1 MLSARA
7 LYVRGGLALAEGG
20 NHAQNFGFACRSDRR
35 ASYGCLGHGYAAQ
48 GTRGSLCGLQLDR
61 LLPRWRIRRRLGYR
75 YRHQPHYYNNLSG
88 RICAYPDQIQR
99 HSRRRL
105 RRIQFS
111 DNQFVIGI
119 DGDYTWAGLTGAL
132 TEPSALVAGAVVNT
146 SDKINWISTVTGR
159 AGYAINNWLLF
170 VKGGWA
176 WAGFSETGRGITPAG
191 VVDSATSASSTR
203 NGWTVGP
210 GVEWGFAQHW
220 SAKLEYDYVD
230 FNRANFNLTATNLIT
245 GVVTVSSKSATSS
258 LSMLKAGIDYRF

>member
-1 MLSARA
+1 MCGVGWRWQKGAIMRKTLVLLAVLTAVPVTGASATDMPLKA
-7 LYVRGGLALAEGG
+7 PAVP
-20 NHAQNFGFACRSDRR
+20 
-35 ASYGCLGHGYAAQ
+35 YAAYNWT
-48 GTRGSLCGLQLDR
+48 GFYLGGEFGGGWATDTATNLTTTTTFPAGFVHT
-61 LLPRWRIRRRLGYR
+61 PIRYSGILGGVYGG
-75 YRHQPHYYNNLSG
+75 YNF
-88 RICAYPDQIQR
+88 QI
-99 HSRRRL
+99 
-105 RRIQFS
+105 
-111 DNQFVIGI
+111 NQFVIGI